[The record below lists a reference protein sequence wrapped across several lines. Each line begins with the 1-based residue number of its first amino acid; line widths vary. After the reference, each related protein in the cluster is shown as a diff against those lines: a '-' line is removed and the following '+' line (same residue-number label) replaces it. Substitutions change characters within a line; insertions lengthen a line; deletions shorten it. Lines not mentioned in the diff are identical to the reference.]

1 MITLLFPLL
10 ALADGID
17 LHTPGAEEILPLNRI
32 YECAYLTD
40 NSYGFQFTRIN
51 EQQVRVELLTN
62 GQLEGERSAFV
73 AEIKGRAV
81 IGYHLYFYE
90 RKENFG
96 RYVEFELLNT
106 RRSYLGGRFP
116 GQAMQVSALYE
127 KKPDGTE
134 EETRYP
140 DFSRSMSCALK
151 P

>member
-1 MITLLFPLL
+1 MYFLIFSLL
-10 ALADGID
+10 AFADD
-17 LHTPGAEEILPLNRI
+17 LDIHAPGAEEILPINRP
-32 YECAYLTD
+32 YECVYLTD
-40 NSYGFQFTRIN
+40 NSYGFQFIRIN
-51 EQQVRVELLTN
+51 EQQVQVQLLTA
-62 GQLEGERSAFV
+62 GQLEGDKSSFI

-90 RKENFG
+90 RKNDFG

-116 GQAMQVSALYE
+116 GQAMQVSALY
-127 KKPDGTE
+127 KTAADGTE
-134 EETRYP
+134 VETRYP